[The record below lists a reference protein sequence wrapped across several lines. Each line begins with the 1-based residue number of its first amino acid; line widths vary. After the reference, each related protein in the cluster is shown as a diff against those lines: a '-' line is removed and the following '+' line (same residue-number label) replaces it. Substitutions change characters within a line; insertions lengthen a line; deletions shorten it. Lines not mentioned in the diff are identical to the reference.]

1 MTISLLLTVCY
12 ERCIMS
18 DMVRIAVLI
27 DSDNISANYITAV
40 LDEVAAYGT
49 ASVRRIYGDW
59 TSPQAAKWKDELL
72 NNSLTPMQQ
81 FTNTFGKNST
91 DSAMIID
98 AMDILYSGDVDG
110 FCIVSS
116 DSDFTRLASRLRESG
131 RLVIGMGEEKTPLP
145 FRKAC
150 TKFIALENL
159 LKGSDEPL
167 SNQNVMEVGKIES
180 AIADILAFNDGK
192 GKRTRL
198 SEVGSELSNKYS
210 DFDVRNYGYSSLSRF
225 LDEMPRFDLTREGTN
240 YFITMNEVSS
250 TEESVAKF
258 IRKTIRETSSKE
270 IGLSELGNAV
280 RDAFPGFDQR
290 NYGYTQFSKFVA
302 SLEGIELSVG
312 SSQQKTAVLR

>member
-1 MTISLLLTVCY
+1 
-12 ERCIMS
+12 MS
-18 DMVRIAVLI
+18 DTVRIAVLI
-27 DSDNISANYITAV
+27 DSDNISASYIAAV
-40 LDEVAAYGT
+40 LDEVAAYGI

-59 TSPQAAKWKDELL
+59 TSSQAAKWKDELL

-81 FTNTFGKNST
+81 FPNTSGKNST

-159 LKGSDEPL
+159 IQENDEPVAK
-167 SNQNVMEVGKIES
+167 QNVMKVEMIES
-180 AIADILAFNDGK
+180 AIADILAFNEGI

-198 SEVGSELSNKYS
+198 SEVGNELSNKYS
-210 DFDVRNYGYSSLSRF
+210 DFDVRNYGYTSLSRF
-225 LDEMPRFDLTREGTN
+225 LGEMPRFTLVREDN
-240 YFITMNEVSS
+240 DYFITVNEPSS
-250 TEESVAKF
+250 SEETVAKF
-258 IRKTIRETSSKE
+258 IRETIRETPTKE
-270 IGLSELGNAV
+270 MGLSELGNAV
-280 RDAFPGFDQR
+280 RDAFPSFDQR
-290 NYGYTQFSKFVA
+290 DYGYTQFSKFVA
-302 SLEGIELSVG
+302 SLDGIELSTDA
-312 SSQQKTAVLR
+312 SQQKTAVIW

>member
-1 MTISLLLTVCY
+1 MAESL
-12 ERCIMS
+12 
-18 DMVRIAVLI
+18 RIAVLI

-40 LDEVAAYGT
+40 IDEVAAYGI

-59 TSPQAAKWKDELL
+59 TSPQSAKWKDALL

-81 FTNTFGKNST
+81 FENTTGKNST

-131 RLVIGMGEEKTPLP
+131 ALVLGMGEEKTPLA

-150 TKFIALENL
+150 TKFVTLENL
-159 LKGSDEPL
+159 IKVSDESHTQRPQGSTL
-167 SNQNVMEVGKIES
+167 GVGKIERTVV
-180 AIADILAFNDGK
+180 DIIVSNEGL

-198 SEVGSELSNKYS
+198 SEVGNELSNKYS

-225 LDEMPRFDLTREGTN
+225 LDEMSRFELEREGN
-240 YFITMNEVSS
+240 DYFIALNKTAPVREAVADLINE
-250 TEESVAKF
+250 TLIEAPHQEM
-258 IRKTIRETSSKE
+258 
-270 IGLSELGNAV
+270 GLSELGNIV
-280 RDAFPGFDQR
+280 RTRFPDFDQR
-290 NYGYTQFSKFVA
+290 EYGYTQFSKFVA
-302 SLEGIELSVG
+302 SLKGIELVHTDG
-312 SSQQKTAVLR
+312 DRQAAALLNTQE

>member
-1 MTISLLLTVCY
+1 
-12 ERCIMS
+12 MS
-18 DMVRIAVLI
+18 DTVRIAVLI
-27 DSDNISANYITAV
+27 DSDNISASYIAAV
-40 LDEVAAYGT
+40 LDEVAAYGI

-59 TSPQAAKWKDELL
+59 TSSQAAKWKDELL

-81 FTNTFGKNST
+81 FPNTSGKNST

-159 LKGSDEPL
+159 IQENDEPVAK
-167 SNQNVMEVGKIES
+167 QNVMKVEMIES
-180 AIADILAFNDGK
+180 AIADILAFNDGI

-198 SEVGSELSNKYS
+198 SEVGNELSNKYS
-210 DFDVRNYGYSSLSRF
+210 DFDVRNYGYTSLSRF
-225 LDEMPRFDLTREGTN
+225 LGEMPRFTLAREDN
-240 YFITMNEVSS
+240 DYFITVNEPSS
-250 TEESVAKF
+250 SEETVAKF
-258 IRKTIRETSSKE
+258 IRETIRETPTKE
-270 IGLSELGNAV
+270 MGLSELGNAV
-280 RDAFPGFDQR
+280 RDAFPSFDQR
-290 NYGYTQFSKFVA
+290 DYGYTQFSKFVA
-302 SLEGIELSVG
+302 SLDGIELSTDA
-312 SSQQKTAVLR
+312 SQQKTAVIW